1 MQWMLQ
7 RGDHT
12 CWTQLDPHPRG
23 VTQLVS
29 TQHVGT
35 AWKHGPGGT
44 QVLAAG

>member
-7 RGDHT
+7 HGDHF

-29 TQHVGT
+29 MKHLGT
-35 AWKHGPGGT
+35 AWKHGSGGT